1 MSPGN
6 DCSLQLHISSDAA
19 TRLETWVGLHNDVFW
34 APQGVTEFLLWKHPH
49 WKGPARV
56 PKISDSTFYWES
68 LASRRTTDDWD
79 AVCNFPFAQA
89 HTDVANSLACKD
101 ISLATLFYPLNN
113 TGYSCAYK
121 TKYITMQII
130 IFLYFISYGKSEQGK
145 LSTGAM
151 QRKE

>member
-1 MSPGN
+1 MSPGT

-19 TRLETWVGLHNDVFW
+19 TRSETWVGLHDDVFW

-56 PKISDSTFYWES
+56 PKIPDSAFYWES

-89 HTDVANSLACKD
+89 HTDVANTLAWKD

-113 TGYSCAYK
+113 KGYSCAYK
-121 TKYITMQII
+121 KKYISTQII
-130 IFLYFISYGKSEQGK
+130 ILLYFISYGESEQGK
-145 LSTGAM
+145 LSTEAM
-151 QRKE
+151 KEEE